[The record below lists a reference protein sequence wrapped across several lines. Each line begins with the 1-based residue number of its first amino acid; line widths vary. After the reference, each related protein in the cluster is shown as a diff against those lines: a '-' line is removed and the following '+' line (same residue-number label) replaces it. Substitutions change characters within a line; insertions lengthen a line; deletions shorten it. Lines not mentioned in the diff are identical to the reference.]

1 MKASIIIPS
10 YNSSERLYLNLLALN
25 NQSYNGNDVEVIV
38 VDNGSTDSTSLMLD
52 NFELKYP
59 FKRLRVEKNIGI
71 ANGRNVGIKNASG
84 DILIFHDS
92 DMLAEKDYIVKH
104 INAHTDSNLVVCGI
118 AWKRIFTFY
127 YKNFS
132 SAQLEALKKQC
143 SKLNTEIVSLCDF
156 SDKQQLIPEYEITD
170 LNLEKYAFDLDIDF
184 IRELK
189 SLIEIYGEDLNNYS
203 LPWRFF
209 ITNNLSVERRRVLE
223 VGMFDANICKYGY
236 EDYDLGIRLFKSGCK
251 YKFSQDIISIHQ
263 EHPSN
268 FTYLDL
274 MENLNYMCNKYNNT
288 LFIDFILVCIG
299 DTLSLIND
307 ELNIIISEINKIR
320 SLNKYNFILKLYLML
335 LQLHRKRLFSP
346 AEDNSIYVFSFVAE
360 NMQEIIRQMNE
371 LVNKYKINV
380 VVNHICKL
388 LMNLLNVDMKPFL
401 TSYRR

>member
-25 NQSYNGNDVEVIV
+25 NQSYNGNDIEVIV

-104 INAHTDSNLVVCGI
+104 INAHNDSNLVVCGL
-118 AWKRIFTFY
+118 AWKRIYTFY

-132 SAQLEALKKQC
+132 SAQLEALKKQY
-143 SKLNTEIVSLCDF
+143 SKFNTEVQNLSIY
-156 SDKQQLIPEYEITD
+156 SDKQQLIPDYEITD
-170 LNLEKYAFDLDIDF
+170 FNLEKYAFDLDIDF
-184 IRELK
+184 IKELK
-189 SLIEIYGEDLNNYS
+189 SLIANYGEDLNNYS

-209 ITNNLSVERRRVLE
+209 ITNNLSVERRRVLD
-223 VGMFDANICKYGY
+223 VGMFDAKICKYGY
-236 EDYDLGIRLFKSGCK
+236 EDYDLGIRLFKSGCT

-274 MENLNYMCNKYNNT
+274 MENINYMCNKYNNT

-307 ELNIIISEINKIR
+307 DLNAIISEINKIR

-335 LQLHRKRLFSP
+335 LQLHRKRIFSP
-346 AEDNSIYVFSFVAE
+346 TEDNSIYVFSFVAE
-360 NMQEIIRQMNE
+360 NMQEIIPQMNE
-371 LVNKYKINV
+371 LINKYKFNV

>member
-10 YNSSERLYLNLLALN
+10 YNSRERLYLNLLALN
-25 NQSYNGNDVEVIV
+25 NQSYNGKDIEVIV
-38 VDNGSTDSTSLMLD
+38 VDNGSTDTTSLMLD

-59 FKRLRVEKNIGI
+59 FKKIRVEKNKGI
-71 ANGRNVGIKNASG
+71 ANGRNEGIRNATG

-92 DMLAEKDYIVKH
+92 DMLAEKDYILKH
-104 INAHTDSNLVVCGI
+104 INAHTDSNLVVCGL
-118 AWKRIFTFY
+118 AWKRIYTFY

-132 SAQLEALKKQC
+132 SAQLEALKKQY
-143 SKLNTEIVSLCDF
+143 SKFNTEVQNLVDF
-156 SDKQQLIPEYEITD
+156 SDKQQLIPDYEITD
-170 LNLEKYAFDLDIDF
+170 FNLEKYAFDLDIDF
-184 IRELK
+184 IKELK
-189 SLIEIYGEDLNNYS
+189 SLIANYGEDLNNYS

-209 ITNNLSVERRRVLE
+209 ITNNLSVERRRVLD
-223 VGMFDANICKYGY
+223 VGMFDAKIYKYGY

-263 EHPSN
+263 EHPQN

-274 MENLNYMCNKYNNT
+274 MENLAYMCNKYNNI

-299 DTLSLIND
+299 DTLALKND
-307 ELNIIISEINKIR
+307 DLNNIISEINKIR

-335 LQLHRKRLFSP
+335 LQLHRKRIFSP
-346 AEDNSIYVFSFVAE
+346 TEDNSIYVFSFVAE
-360 NMQEIIRQMNE
+360 NMQEIIRQMSE
-371 LVNKYKINV
+371 LTYKYKFQA
-380 VVNHICKL
+380 VVNHICEL

>member
-25 NQSYNGNDVEVIV
+25 NQSYNGNDIEVIV

-104 INAHTDSNLVVCGI
+104 INAHTESNLVVCGI
-118 AWKRIFTFY
+118 AWKRIYTFY

-132 SAQLEALKKQC
+132 VAQLEALKKQC
-143 SKLNTEIVSLCDF
+143 SKLNTEIVNPCDF
-156 SDKQQLIPEYEITD
+156 SDKQQLIPEYKITD
-170 LNLEKYAFDLDIDF
+170 FDLEKYAFDLDIDF

-209 ITNNLSVERRRVLE
+209 ITNNLSVERRRVLD

-236 EDYDLGIRLFKSGCK
+236 EDYDLGIRLFKSGCT

-307 ELNIIISEINKIR
+307 DFNIIISEIDKIR
-320 SLNKYNFILKLYLML
+320 SLNKYNLMLKLYLKL

-346 AEDNSIYVFSFVAE
+346 TEDNSIHVFSFVAE

-371 LVNKYKINV
+371 LNNKYKFNV

-401 TSYRR
+401 TTYRR